1 MDSYESRFS
10 MKLLASMMRFRQ
22 VYVNMCT
29 FPYQYVYV
37 YMYIQIY
44 TYLEICIYH
53 IYIYTTVHTFILGVY
68 ISRLHLHISNLEDI
82 LLRQSIQDGTTIPA
96 MWRQLLFTVRR
107 GFLGLAD
114 ARSSWRIWIKSE
126 LIPSWFNTGNK
137 SAIFQAMLVPL
148 DFKT

>member
-10 MKLLASMMRFRQ
+10 MKLLASMMRFWQ

-82 LLRQSIQDGTTIPA
+82 LLRQSIQDGTTNPSHVTPTS
-96 MWRQLLFTVRR
+96 LH
-107 GFLGLAD
+107 G
-114 ARSSWRIWIKSE
+114 
-126 LIPSWFNTGNK
+126 PSWLSGPGGCAEQLTNLNQVRAD
-137 SAIFQAMLVPL
+137 S
-148 DFKT
+148 

>member
-53 IYIYTTVHTFILGVY
+53 IYILYIYTTVHTFILGVY

-96 MWRQLLFTVRR
+96 M
-107 GFLGLAD
+107 
-114 ARSSWRIWIKSE
+114 
-126 LIPSWFNTGNK
+126 
-137 SAIFQAMLVPL
+137 
-148 DFKT
+148 